1 VQNLIS
7 TTGSPDEATLAV
19 VAGHMR
25 GQISGQPVDVASSD
39 RHTVKPWLAAKLP
52 VAAMVVDLAPEGFEL
67 LGGRIDIVGGAPAPT
82 LVYKRRQH
90 LVSLTQLRA
99 NIADYPATP
108 HRKTLDGYPVIIW
121 KDDARAYAA
130 VSDLAPTELDAFVAA
145 FRKAAAKDRGQTGET
160 EGGR

>member
-1 VQNLIS
+1 
-7 TTGSPDEATLAV
+7 
-19 VAGHMR
+19 MR

-52 VAAMVVDLAPEGFEL
+52 VAAMVIDLAPEGFEL

-90 LVSLTQLRA
+90 LVSVTQLRA
-99 NIADYPATP
+99 KIADYPATP
-108 HRKTLDGYPVIIW
+108 RRKTLDGYPVIIW
-121 KDDARAYAA
+121 KDDATCLCGGLR
-130 VSDLAPTELDAFVAA
+130 SRPNGTDAFVAA
-145 FRKAAAKDRGQTGET
+145 FRKAAAKERGPGET